1 MPDRDI
7 LHFLQ
12 TEHSHAS
19 LGLSLS
25 GTGPQAPSDERANL
39 LRSLYEQRLRNV
51 VGQLKDTMAHMRGD
65 AATQALLADSSTS
78 EFAAVSFACVASLT
92 VWLSTQKK

>member
-1 MPDRDI
+1 MLINLTFPRCS
-7 LHFLQ
+7 LQMQ
-12 TEHSHAS
+12 TEHSQSS
-19 LGLSLS
+19 LGLALS
-25 GTGPQAPSDERANL
+25 AAGPVGPSEERANL

-78 EFAAVSFACVASLT
+78 EFAAVRALHQT
-92 VWLSTQKK
+92 LSQNTKP